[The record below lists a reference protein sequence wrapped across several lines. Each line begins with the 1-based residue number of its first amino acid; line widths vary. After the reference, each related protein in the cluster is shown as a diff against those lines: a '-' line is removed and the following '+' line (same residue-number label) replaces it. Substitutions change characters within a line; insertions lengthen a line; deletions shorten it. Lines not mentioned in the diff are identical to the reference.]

1 VTTDERRARRL
12 PREKRRALRTPRP
25 PEAGWALGAGGLPK
39 ASWATLAVLLVA
51 LGVLLLAVGY
61 LGYGAM
67 ILILACA
74 AAVNLL

>member
-1 VTTDERRARRL
+1 MTTEKRRARRL
-12 PREKRRALRTPRP
+12 PREKRRALRTVRP
-25 PEAGWALGAGGLPK
+25 PETGWALGAGGLSK
-39 ASWATLAVLLVA
+39 ASWGALAVLLVA

>member
-1 VTTDERRARRL
+1 
-12 PREKRRALRTPRP
+12 
-25 PEAGWALGAGGLPK
+25 
-39 ASWATLAVLLVA
+39 VA